1 MSFADWKRRSEA
13 CANVMTHSVP
23 TRSNILR
30 ALQAAYK
37 AGERAGRKQVEAVA
51 ENATRLAVL
60 AEREGIAQYC
70 EVRMCR
76 DGRPHTCGASLAA
89 GIRARSNEPN
99 SEGADRHSS
108 AMPG

>member
-1 MSFADWKRRSEA
+1 MGFADWKKRSDA
-13 CANVMTHSVP
+13 FNNVMTYSVP

-37 AGERAGRKQVEAVA
+37 AGEREGRKQVEAVA

-60 AEREGIAQYC
+60 AERESIAQYC

-76 DGRPHTCGASLAA
+76 DGRVPTCGASFVA
-89 GIRARSNEPN
+89 GIRARSNAKVTGA
-99 SEGADRHSS
+99 EGVRVD
-108 AMPG
+108 